1 MQIYSEIRDKLEK
14 TNFEFIDLII
24 DIPLNTP
31 S

>member
-1 MQIYSEIRDKLEK
+1 MEFYSEMRNELEK
-14 TNFEFIDLII
+14 TNFEFIDLLI